1 MLPKRE
7 EINLLTNRT
16 LRDFWT
22 AYPDSKDPLQA
33 WYKLMQSADWNTP
46 NDVKRQ
52 FRSAS
57 IIEGN
62 RVVFNIAGNKY
73 RLIVKIHY
81 DTGIVYVRFIGTHR
95 EYDAVNAAEV

>member
-1 MLPKRE
+1 MRL
-7 EINLLTNRT
+7 IAIGT
-16 LRDFWT
+16 LKNFWRIH
-22 AYPDSKDPLQA
+22 PDSKKELQA
-33 WYKLMQSADWNTP
+33 WYRFMKSANWRTP

-57 IIEGN
+57 IIGNN

-81 DTGIVYVRFIGTHR
+81 NTGIVYVRFIGTHR
-95 EYDAVNAAEV
+95 QYDAINATEV

>member
-1 MLPKRE
+1 MRL
-7 EINLLTNRT
+7 IALGT
-16 LRDFWT
+16 LREFWRI
-22 AYPDSKDPLQA
+22 YPDSKEQLQA
-33 WYKLMQSADWNTP
+33 WYQLLKSAVWKSP

-57 IIEGN
+57 IIGGN

-81 DTGIVYVRFIGTHR
+81 NTGIVYVRFIGTHR
-95 EYDAVNAAEV
+95 EYDAVNAEEV